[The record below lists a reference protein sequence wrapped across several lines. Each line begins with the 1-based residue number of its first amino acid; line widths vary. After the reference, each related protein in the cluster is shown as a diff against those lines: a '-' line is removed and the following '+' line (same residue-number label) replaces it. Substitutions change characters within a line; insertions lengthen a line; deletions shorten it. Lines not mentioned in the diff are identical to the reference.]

1 MLSWKQQHPLPVQ
14 LCVREHRSLILLAV
28 EILFDWPLFLKTKH
42 QIPTTYFPN
51 ATFEKQNNQETQIPT
66 FLKRPD
72 PHNCDI
78 TFLESELVVDFFFCL
93 SQQRKIEFQHVN
105 SISYYKSMWLGQI
118 PVSKIFLQ
126 ICISKPKLHRC
137 ERLGRFSLVQP
148 VPKANR
154 ASAHSIS
161 HACAKEHQRWD
172 QLHLLK

>member
-14 LCVREHRSLILLAV
+14 LCICDHRSLILLAV
-28 EILFDWPLFLKTKH
+28 EILFDWPISSL
-42 QIPTTYFPN
+42 
-51 ATFEKQNNQETQIPT
+51 KQNIKSLPRIFPMQLLKNKTTKKPKYQHFSKDQIHT
-66 FLKRPD
+66 TVTSRFLRVSWLL
-72 PHNCDI
+72 I
-78 TFLESELVVDFFFCL
+78 SFFL

-118 PVSKIFLQ
+118 PVSKIFPQ